1 VVGFLRLTPSF
12 YYLKQKKSQAT
23 IMENP
28 TNNSVK
34 TQSIKKCPHCF
45 KEVDPKASRCP
56 HCQGSI
62 YQWTFT
68 KKFIAGGIG
77 LIILFMVIGSL
88 SPSSPTPA
96 TTSTG
101 IENREINSMGFAEY
115 VIKDLLKSPSTAEF
129 SKTKAYE
136 LSDQKDVWVVNGYVD
151 SQNGFG
157 AMIRSS
163 WEVQLDYR
171 DGKGGEI
178 KSVILDGKKIQ

>member
-1 VVGFLRLTPSF
+1 
-12 YYLKQKKSQAT
+12 
-23 IMENP
+23 MENSI
-28 TNNSVK
+28 NNSVK

-56 HCQGSI
+56 HCQGKI

-68 KKFIAGGIG
+68 KKFIAVGIG
-77 LIILFMVIGSL
+77 LVVLFMIIGSSS
-88 SPSSPTPA
+88 SPS
-96 TTSTG
+96 TSTTTTNNTNTP
-101 IENREINSMGFAEY
+101 ESRRMNSIGFAEY
-115 VIKDLLKSPSTAEF
+115 TIKELLKSPSTAEF
-129 SKTKAYE
+129 SGTKAYE
-136 LSDQKDVWVVNGYVD
+136 LSDQKDVWAVNGYVD

-178 KSVILDGKKIQ
+178 KSIILDGKKIQ

>member
-1 VVGFLRLTPSF
+1 MSDQAG
-12 YYLKQKKSQAT
+12 KKL
-23 IMENP
+23 
-28 TNNSVK
+28 
-34 TQSIKKCPHCF
+34 CPHC
-45 KEVDPKASRCP
+45 KSEVDPKASRCP

-88 SPSSPTPA
+88 SSSPSTPA
-96 TTSTG
+96 TTSNG
-101 IENREINSMGFAEY
+101 IENREINSIGFAESL
-115 VIKDLLKSPSTAEF
+115 IEGSLKAPSTAKF
-129 SKTKAYE
+129 SGVKAYE

-178 KSVILDGKKIQ
+178 KSILLDGKKIQ